1 MNTPRHGGARSP
13 VIVLLFAALS
23 SAHQT
28 AQNIRL
34 LATWSMNLRYRH
46 RSLFNRKNAI
56 ISRCGFKRN
65 FD

>member
-34 LATWSMNLRYRH
+34 L
-46 RSLFNRKNAI
+46 FNANGIRIPLEVLPNTAHTLPIPAI
-56 ISRCGFKRN
+56 PTTP
-65 FD
+65 